1 MHRYTWKS
9 FPRSNKTEKRNPTP
23 ICTLRDLER
32 FHKGKTEVG
41 HSRRFHTY
49 IMLHLQCLPRIKKKA
64 KKLMRLCLGQ
74 ASRVPSNDTYIPH
87 AHTRAVTKTCA
98 WRQPVVTSLALRK
111 STAYRVTDLVSH
123 HSNFFQVEKWAAV
136 MPVSVLAP
144 LNYLDSRYPWRN
156 SPFIKHSGK
165 ICLDLLRGWLTSPYA
180 HHCYCAPAPH

>member
-1 MHRYTWKS
+1 MPRRIRNSIKKKKKPRLAFPCRTKPEEHCPRKPYSKCGTRSSRVFRQDMHRYTWKS

-98 WRQPVVTSLALRK
+98 
-111 STAYRVTDLVSH
+111 
-123 HSNFFQVEKWAAV
+123 
-136 MPVSVLAP
+136 
-144 LNYLDSRYPWRN
+144 
-156 SPFIKHSGK
+156 
-165 ICLDLLRGWLTSPYA
+165 
-180 HHCYCAPAPH
+180 